1 MRYLLFVF
9 RDFYPKGGAED
20 FIGSC
25 ESLADLSQQ
34 DICEVFSQFAGEDQL
49 RANILDC
56 ETLKVVKH
64 FSDGRWFTPEEYREY
79 REEY

>member
-9 RDFYPKGGAED
+9 RDFYPIGGAED
-20 FIGSC
+20 LA
-25 ESLADLSQQ
+25 EANLSLPDLLLR
-34 DICEVFSQFAGEDQL
+34 DISKTFNKLGDMEQI

-56 ETLKVVKH
+56 KTLEIVAH
-64 FSDGRWFTPEEYREY
+64 YSDGRWFTPEEYKEH